1 MAHLLVSLLWSRDL
15 LFLLLMENGITN
27 KDLDGGAGFSEGVT
41 ASRPSPLTEPL
52 YTNILTTTSS
62 PVHLSPRYT
71 HHSFTLTFP
80 ALLRRVHSSS
90 LSLLIYHLPLQSRET
105 WLPPSTLRVLICST
119 HSLDFTPRRAGW
131 GCIPLTIA
139 GVAPRCCEVTW
150 NCVDTIRKTCF
161 QLCWHRLRAALGS
174 LGSAREAVPLP
185 GLGLAPREAGGRSRL
200 AGVRGNLPSRLGTRS
215 VCGLPLPRSPH
226 GF

>member
-90 LSLLIYHLPLQSRET
+90 LLAYLSSPSPITRNVAPPIH
-105 WLPPSTLRVLICST
+105 PPSTNLFNPQFRFYTAEGWMGLYSFNYCWRCPKMLRGDMEL
-119 HSLDFTPRRAGW
+119 H
-131 GCIPLTIA
+131 
-139 GVAPRCCEVTW
+139 
-150 NCVDTIRKTCF
+150 
-161 QLCWHRLRAALGS
+161 
-174 LGSAREAVPLP
+174 
-185 GLGLAPREAGGRSRL
+185 
-200 AGVRGNLPSRLGTRS
+200 
-215 VCGLPLPRSPH
+215 
-226 GF
+226 